1 MLSTCC
7 CLFMKSD
14 ELSKFM
20 NMYCG
25 ADTLNRWIITNSLW
39 LKTMS
44 QLLVPAPVLALQAV
58 REKRSVDWRDNGAV
72 WISRV
77 SASSEQPHRSQ
88 VTNGGIPLYSSSLSP
103 RCVLHVFPT
112 PAAYLLSSVYSGDK
126 TMCKLSSFSQPWLP
140 LLWQKSD
147 KRQCEALIFRT
158 KNLIRCLI
166 FIQWLNAVFS
176 TAAVQAESCDTMTH
190 SAWWWGATWSC
201 RCYIVPGAE
210 LLWPDVVTSVV
221 RRYFV

>member
-140 LLWQKSD
+140 LLRQEPE
-147 KRQCEALIFRT
+147 KRQCEALIFRI
-158 KNLIRCLI
+158 KNLIRCLM
-166 FIQWLNAVFS
+166 FTVTQCCDFYRGSAGWALRHDDTLCLVMRAPHG
-176 TAAVQAESCDTMTH
+176 AAGVTLS
-190 SAWWWGATWSC
+190 
-201 RCYIVPGAE
+201 PGQSYCGPI
-210 LLWPDVVTSVV
+210 L
-221 RRYFV
+221 

>member
-1 MLSTCC
+1 
-7 CLFMKSD
+7 MKSD
-14 ELSKFM
+14 GLSKFM

-25 ADTLNRWIITNSLW
+25 ADTLNRGIFGHIITDSLW
-39 LKTMS
+39 LKMMS
-44 QLLVPAPVLALQAV
+44 QLSGAAPVLVLALQAV

-140 LLWQKSD
+140 LLRQEPE
-147 KRQCEALIFRT
+147 KRQCEALIFRI
-158 KNLIRCLI
+158 KNLIRCLM
-166 FIQWLNAVFS
+166 FTVTQC
-176 TAAVQAESCDTMTH
+176 CDFYRG
-190 SAWWWGATWSC
+190 SAG
-201 RCYIVPGAE
+201 
-210 LLWPDVVTSVV
+210 
-221 RRYFV
+221 